1 MRPRSIGASDVSRSV
16 HGVTTV
22 TRDVTRDVTAEMM
35 TRGHEQVVFVTDVAS
50 GLRAIIAVHSTAL
63 GPALG
68 GIRFWHYER
77 EDDALLDV
85 LRLSEAMTLKAS
97 IAGLHQG
104 GGKVVVLVDSPSAG
118 PSAGLDAPHPESML
132 LALGRAIDEL
142 GGRYLAAEDVGATQ
156 GDMDVIARE
165 TPWVTGVAPASGG
178 SGDPSPVTAL
188 GVLAAIRA
196 VARALDGTPDI
207 SGYRVAVQGTGHVG
221 AHLVASLAGA
231 GASVVVAD
239 VNEARAHAVANAH
252 GAEVV
257 APDEI
262 LSVDCDVL
270 APCALGGVLNEA
282 TVPLLRCRAV
292 CGAANNQLADDP
304 VDELL
309 HAQGVLYGPDF
320 VANAGGIIN
329 IAEEFTGYS
338 RDRALARAEAIEDT
352 MTRVLERARAVGRG
366 PGGVAEDM
374 ARERIEREGSS
385 KRWHPGDP
393 AAWTNGQPLT
403 QLRPTH
409 VKPGSSL

>member
-1 MRPRSIGASDVSRSV
+1 M
-16 HGVTTV
+16 TTV
-22 TRDVTRDVTAEMM
+22 TGEMM
-35 TRGHEQVVFVTDVAS
+35 ARGHEQVVFVTDVAS

-68 GIRFWHYER
+68 GVRFWHYER
-77 EDDALLDV
+77 EEDALLDV

-104 GGKVVVLVDSPSAG
+104 GGKVVVLLDAV
-118 PSAGLDAPHPESML
+118 DAPHPEPML

-165 TPWVTGVAPASGG
+165 TPWVTGVAPTAGG

-196 VARALDGTPDI
+196 VAQALDGAPDI
-207 SGYRVAVQGTGHVG
+207 SGYRVAVQGAGHVG
-221 AHLVASLAGA
+221 AHLVADLAAA

-239 VNEARAHAVANAH
+239 VNDVRAHEVAVAH

-257 APDEI
+257 VSDDI
-262 LSVDCDVL
+262 LAVECDVF
-270 APCALGGVLNEA
+270 APCALGGVLSEA
-282 TVPLLRCRAV
+282 AVPLLRCRAV
-292 CGAANNQLADDP
+292 CGAANNQLADDH
-304 VDELL
+304 VDDLL
-309 HAQGVLYGPDF
+309 YERGVLYGPDF

-338 RDRALARAEAIEDT
+338 RDRALARAEAIEGT
-352 MTRVLERARAVGRG
+352 MTRVLERARAEDRG
-366 PGGVAEDM
+366 PGGVAEDI
-374 ARERIEREGSS
+374 ARERIAREGSS
-385 KRWHPGDP
+385 NRWHPGDP

-403 QLRPTH
+403 RLRPAH
-409 VKPGSSL
+409 AQPGHLQLGSSS

>member
-1 MRPRSIGASDVSRSV
+1 
-16 HGVTTV
+16 
-22 TRDVTRDVTAEMM
+22 
-35 TRGHEQVVFVTDVAS
+35 
-50 GLRAIIAVHSTAL
+50 
-63 GPALG
+63 
-68 GIRFWHYER
+68 
-77 EDDALLDV
+77 
-85 LRLSEAMTLKAS
+85 
-97 IAGLHQG
+97 
-104 GGKVVVLVDSPSAG
+104 
-118 PSAGLDAPHPESML
+118 ML

-165 TPWVTGVAPASGG
+165 TRWVTGVAPMAGG

-207 SGYRVAVQGTGHVG
+207 SGYRVAVQGIGHVG
-221 AHLVASLAGA
+221 AHLVADLAET

-239 VNEARAHAVANAH
+239 VNDARAREVAAAH

-257 APDEI
+257 PPDDI
-262 LSVDCDVL
+262 LAVECDVL
-270 APCALGGVLNEA
+270 APCALGGVLSAA

-292 CGAANNQLADDP
+292 CGAANNQLADDH
-304 VDELL
+304 VDNLL
-309 HAQGVLYGPDF
+309 HERGVLYGPDF

-352 MTRVLERARAVGRG
+352 MTRVLERARSEDRG
-366 PGGVAEDM
+366 PGGIAEGM
-374 ARERIEREGSS
+374 ARERIAREGSS
-385 KRWHPGDP
+385 TRWHPGDP

-403 QLRPTH
+403 HLRPSH
-409 VKPGSSL
+409 HQSGSSS